1 MDPSVTYTANN
12 PYLRY
17 FARLKHLFS
26 AFGLAITF
34 LSVIAIGLSALNTV
48 IHQQQFI
55 GPAYLIAALI
65 LGWFGSSWGMGGFI
79 FLLPLTPNF
88 HAQLQAFLGISITAQ
103 PNPGLDLAAG
113 FIVGI
118 VLRSILGKNPAS
130 KQMPCMPWQVGLA
143 LSLIG
148 FSACLAIVRNLR
160 QSASST
166 SFEGIFFNLTNFRSL
181 GWHDDF
187 MPLADLIAYGLA
199 GAVIAV
205 MLPTLMKSEK
215 RNRLVFQ
222 PLMAGIGV
230 AAMLGIIQAVTGYG
244 LPEALLNFRNDR
256 FGFVAIGF
264 QPDIHAFAGHMLI
277 GAVGL
282 WGYFFATK
290 SKDEKYFTLLIIGLA
305 WLALLLSK
313 SRATLILA
321 CFFTLL
327 GTLYFI
333 WQYRRAYFKRVILS
347 LIVLGLFVLG
357 GLFYLLNHRELAT
370 GLGWLTQLINK
381 LNQFGIA
388 GLSEAT
394 QNFGGRPEIYTAA
407 LRMWSEF
414 PLMGL
419 GQGGFF
425 RQSAEINFSHSF
437 MLARWGGE
445 NAHNYFLQVLVE
457 NGLIGFA
464 IMGFAVIAPF
474 FIVAKRRDLL
484 PSALGLT
491 GLLLANIL
499 AHSLLIREN
508 LILAAV
514 LLSLMYSWAF
524 INPKVKQVRSNS
536 HLFYKPIFVIPAL
549 VILLGTAVFE
559 IYQSFYRFPYQ
570 TGLNCMVARPLT
582 NDGWTSGIFEVAL
595 PIGTKGVEIDINQL
609 GRTPADLLHRPLGA
623 RIDIVSGKWVPGFRK
638 AEEGYYSYDH
648 PSLAHGIYLWQE
660 NRPTKLKLTITE
672 SQIAELNNDKGKA
685 ILRLTSCFVPRD
697 LGVSLDSRRLG
708 IQVQQVQTF

>member
-1 MDPSVTYTANN
+1 M
-12 PYLRY
+12 
-17 FARLKHLFS
+17 
-26 AFGLAITF
+26 
-34 LSVIAIGLSALNTV
+34 
-48 IHQQQFI
+48 
-55 GPAYLIAALI
+55 
-65 LGWFGSSWGMGGFI
+65 
-79 FLLPLTPNF
+79 
-88 HAQLQAFLGISITAQ
+88 
-103 PNPGLDLAAG
+103 
-113 FIVGI
+113 
-118 VLRSILGKNPAS
+118 
-130 KQMPCMPWQVGLA
+130 
-143 LSLIG
+143 
-148 FSACLAIVRNLR
+148 
-160 QSASST
+160 
-166 SFEGIFFNLTNFRSL
+166 
-181 GWHDDF
+181 
-187 MPLADLIAYGLA
+187 
-199 GAVIAV
+199 
-205 MLPTLMKSEK
+205 
-215 RNRLVFQ
+215 
-222 PLMAGIGV
+222 
-230 AAMLGIIQAVTGYG
+230 
-244 LPEALLNFRNDR
+244 
-256 FGFVAIGF
+256 
-264 QPDIHAFAGHMLI
+264 
-277 GAVGL
+277 
-282 WGYFFATK
+282 
-290 SKDEKYFTLLIIGLA
+290 
-305 WLALLLSK
+305 ALLLSK

-388 GLSEAT
+388 GLGEAT

-582 NDGWTSGIFEVAL
+582 NDGWTSGIFEVPVPA
-595 PIGTKGVEIDINQL
+595 GSHGINIEVKKMV
-609 GRTPADLLHRPLGA
+609 RTNIAQRPLRA
-623 RIDIVSGKWVPGFRK
+623 RIDIVYFNKDW
-638 AEEGYYSYDH
+638 SYDH
-648 PSLAHGIYLWQE
+648 NSLVSTEVEWKDGEAKMIELLIPDNRLLE
-660 NRPTKLKLTITE
+660 N
-672 SQIAELNNDKGKA
+672 NKGKVV
-685 ILRLTSCFVPRD
+685 LRLSNCFSPRD
-697 LGVSLDSRRLG
+697 LGINLDGRRLG
-708 IQVQQVQTF
+708 IQIEKVSGEFE